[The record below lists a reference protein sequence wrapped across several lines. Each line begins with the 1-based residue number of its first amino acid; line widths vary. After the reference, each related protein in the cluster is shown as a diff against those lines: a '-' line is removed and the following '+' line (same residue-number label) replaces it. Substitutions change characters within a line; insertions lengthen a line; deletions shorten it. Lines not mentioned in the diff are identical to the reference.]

1 MCVFLYM
8 IEMATLQKFKLLATQ
23 CAVVAGSPTQSPS
36 ASPVIHLRRRK
47 TLRMLL
53 NRADR
58 RGRFSRQEDSPELRN
73 RGSDLNRAPD
83 NKKKQKKEKNEE
95 VRIRHK
101 LKDLFV
107 SSPPLEDR
115 VSDKRFQNEEQE
127 QEQQE
132 QQQQQQ
138 QQLVGTLP
146 ENGSLGGGGS
156 PAHRRGRSGGAGSF
170 RPITA
175 TFRYRLLRRA
185 WRPVLVTIPE

>member
-53 NRADR
+53 NRTDR

-73 RGSDLNRAPD
+73 RGSDPNRAPD

-115 VSDKRFQNEEQE
+115 VSDKRFQNEEE
-127 QEQQE
+127 EEEEE
-132 QQQQQQ
+132 QQQH
-138 QQLVGTLP
+138 QQLVGSLP
-146 ENGSLGGGGS
+146 ENGSVGGGS
-156 PAHRRGRSGGAGSF
+156 LAHRRVRSGGAGSF